1 MKTKNDIFS
10 IMAAL
15 DKGDYFVYDKLSPE
29 ERKEAPIFML
39 LKWMCATS
47 DDSQILRMNAI
58 VNPIIFNTYKHDSLH
73 MKLLAIASNKK
84 SKKYTWIKQK
94 SSSNKK
100 QKLAINVI
108 KEYYNISEKEA
119 LLAISS
125 LDKKEIIEMCEV
137 LGYQK
142 EEIAKIKKEL

>member
-47 DDSQILRMNAI
+47 DDSQILRMNTI
-58 VNPIIFNTYKHDSLH
+58 VTPIILITYKHDSLH
-73 MKLLAIASNKK
+73 MK
-84 SKKYTWIKQK
+84 
-94 SSSNKK
+94 
-100 QKLAINVI
+100 
-108 KEYYNISEKEA
+108 
-119 LLAISS
+119 
-125 LDKKEIIEMCEV
+125 
-137 LGYQK
+137 
-142 EEIAKIKKEL
+142 

>member
-1 MKTKNDIFS
+1 M
-10 IMAAL
+10 
-15 DKGDYFVYDKLSPE
+15 
-29 ERKEAPIFML
+29 
-39 LKWMCATS
+39 
-47 DDSQILRMNAI
+47 
-58 VNPIIFNTYKHDSLH
+58 
-73 MKLLAIASNKK
+73 
-84 SKKYTWIKQK
+84 
-94 SSSNKK
+94 
-100 QKLAINVI
+100 I